1 MERQLTKQTH
11 SENLTK
17 DHKIHFFSIFS
28 NPLNEKICRPT
39 LNTIY
44 QRWMAVKYQVNMVH
58 VYEYED
64 TYYVG
69 RLNSAGVDTNAMN
82 MILCG
87 GARSAWP
94 CGKLTL
100 IH

>member
-1 MERQLTKQTH
+1 M
-11 SENLTK
+11 
-17 DHKIHFFSIFS
+17 
-28 NPLNEKICRPT
+28 
-39 LNTIY
+39 
-44 QRWMAVKYQVNMVH
+44 KYQVNMVH

-87 GARSAWP
+87 GACNAWP